1 MRRVF
6 DIVDNREAEKIALVT
21 HLGGLVGHDVPD
33 PTNEGQCA
41 DATMAILDTAPF
53 LGQ

>member
-1 MRRVF
+1 MRVC
-6 DIVDNREAEKIALVT
+6 DIVDNREAEKIAFAT
-21 HLGGLVGHDVPD
+21 HLGGLVRGDAPD
-33 PTNEGQCA
+33 PTNEWQHA